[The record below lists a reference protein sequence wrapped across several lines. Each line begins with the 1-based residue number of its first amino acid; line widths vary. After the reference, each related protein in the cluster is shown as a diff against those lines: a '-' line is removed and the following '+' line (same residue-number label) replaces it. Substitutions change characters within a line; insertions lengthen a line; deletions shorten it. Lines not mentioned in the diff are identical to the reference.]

1 MSSHRTAPAF
11 LACLIAACAVETG
24 DEGVGSDDVAAGVAL
39 GSAEQAL
46 LSCPDWACGQ
56 NGPSLN
62 NRSFH
67 ELSENGDVNAEGF
80 AMSGLVK
87 NSLVYSARVVGSKL
101 YGVRSGSPTLT
112 GAALA
117 GAYFWVAHETGYFAK
132 VYVAQVIQVPLWGGP
147 HRGAAVEAY
156 RLEWETPF
164 DEHRTNLCANPP
176 QDKPQSPQLL
186 NLPGEF
192 TVLFEGNRYDAKAK
206 KLLPGD
212 RAWFNLGCASH
223 AISKLF
229 LTGLTNATGNATL
242 QEQQA
247 ALKML
252 TADYCG
258 DGTSF
263 TVGGEPLYWKTSN
276 GYMAFYGNPTTL
288 EARWNE
294 NGATCLELPRLKT
307 SKNPLAQQ
315 AFPDIWDAIRTRCP
329 LSVPPPC
336 SDMSPS
342 NFDGQLVV
350 SGNPINE

>member
-1 MSSHRTAPAF
+1 MQARRTAPVF
-11 LACLIAACAVETG
+11 LACLIAACAVEPG
-24 DEGVGSDDVAAGVAL
+24 DEGNGSEGADVNEGTID
-39 GSAEQAL
+39 QAI

-67 ELSENGDVNAEGF
+67 ELAENGDVSPDGF
-80 AMSGLVK
+80 AMSGLVQS
-87 NSLVYSARVVGSKL
+87 SLVYSARVVGSKL
-101 YGVRSGSPTLT
+101 YGVRTGSPTLT
-112 GAALA
+112 GAALT
-117 GAYFWVAHETGYFAK
+117 GAFFWVVHESGYAVK
-132 VYVAQVIQVPLWGGP
+132 VYVTQVISVPMFGGP
-147 HRGAAVEAY
+147 HQGAPVEAY
-156 RLEWETPF
+156 RLEWQTPF

-176 QDKPQSPQLL
+176 KDKPQTSNML

-206 KLLPGD
+206 TLLPGN
-212 RAWFNLGCASH
+212 RNYFNIGCASH

-229 LTGLTNATGNATL
+229 LTGHTNVSGDSSEK
-242 QEQQA
+242 EQQA

-263 TVGGEPLYWKTSN
+263 TLGGEPLYWQTSN
-276 GYMAFYGNPTTL
+276 GYMSFFGNPTTL

-294 NGATCLELPRLKT
+294 NGATCLERPRLKV
-307 SKNPLAQQ
+307 SKNPLALQ

-329 LSVPPPC
+329 QSVPPPC
-336 SDMSPS
+336 SDLSPS
-342 NFDGQLVV
+342 TFDGQLVV
-350 SGNPINE
+350 SANPINE